1 MKQNNLILFIVC
13 LLSCQLPIGCQ
24 SPFLNLDQR
33 SELFNMLVSEIET
46 LDAEA
51 IHTRNITKKTNWK
64 GFISLRKAAILEAEN
79 AQELKK
85 ALDLFFSGY
94 VNLHSR
100 YQFLYPMDEL
110 PSVNWKSKQEL
121 GFTYPGFHFFE
132 MESGDKIDLIN
143 GVAIDSLFESYSDL
157 RCRGG
162 NKSYCAGRFISDI
175 ERNRLI
181 VGRDSL
187 SGFTLENGKEV
198 KLHYDTTSTRDRYA
212 EIIKSIEI
220 EDYLDDW
227 TVVET
232 GYKVA
237 LLQKDNIALVKIK
250 DFVYTKGSDGGL
262 RCSEEAA
269 DSTQCSDIQLLRKGL
284 VSIKEKTEHLII
296 DLQDNPGGN
305 ENSRFVAELCPE
317 AFMDLAVQF
326 RKTTILDDPELRNYL
341 FYGSEKTENWYQGL
355 KQNGM
360 YEKIE
365 EGAFFPA
372 IGDFC
377 RGSDSCA
384 LVPIR
389 PNPSARNNWKSISVL
404 VNEGTASS
412 GDDFA
417 YRLQKYGRARIVGQP
432 QCADLTYSV
441 LKVIF
446 YIDKEGNIQKKYV
459 KNPKEDYEVAGSL
472 LLECDIPFSRSI
484 DDEGNHLQGSPL
496 LLDITVPLTPLNFK
510 DRNEVVLNAAMEKIG
525 KGPR

>member
-1 MKQNNLILFIVC
+1 MKQKNLLLFIIC
-13 LLSCQLPIGCQ
+13 LLSCHLPIGCQ
-24 SPFLNLDQR
+24 STFLNSDQR
-33 SELFNMLVSEIET
+33 SELYDMMIREIEAH
-46 LDAEA
+46 DAEA

-64 GFISLRKAAILEAEN
+64 DFISLRKAAILEAEN
-79 AQELKK
+79 ARELKK
-85 ALDLFFSGY
+85 ALDVFFSGY

-100 YQFLYPMDEL
+100 YQFLYPMDEF

-175 ERNRLI
+175 EGNRLI
-181 VGRDSL
+181 VSRDSL
-187 SGFTLENGKEV
+187 SGFSLENGKEV

-220 EDYLDDW
+220 EDYLEDW
-227 TVVET
+227 TVVEK

-237 LLQKDNIALVKIK
+237 LLQKENIALVKIK

-262 RCSEEAA
+262 RCSEEAG
-269 DSTQCSDIQLLRKGL
+269 DSTQCADIQLLRRGIS
-284 VSIKEKTEHLII
+284 SIKEKTKQLII

-305 ENSRFVAELCPE
+305 ENSRFIAELCPAE
-317 AFMDLAVQF
+317 FKDLAVQF
-326 RKTTILDDPELRNYL
+326 RKAPILEEYELRQYL

-355 KQNGM
+355 KSNGT
-360 YEKIE
+360 YDDVD

-377 RGSDSCA
+377 RGSDSCK
-384 LVPIR
+384 LVPIP
-389 PNPSARNNWKSISVL
+389 PNPTARRDWKSISIL

-412 GDDFA
+412 GDDFT
-417 YRLQKYGRARIVGQP
+417 YRLHKYGRAGIIGQP
-432 QCADLTYSV
+432 QGADLTYSV
-441 LKVIF
+441 LKVLF

-459 KNPKEDYEVAGSL
+459 KNPQEDYEVAGTL

-484 DDEGNHLQGSPL
+484 DDEGNHLQGNPL
-496 LLDITVPLTPLNFK
+496 HLDLEVPLTPDNFK
-510 DRNEVVLNAAMEKIG
+510 KRNQEVLQTAVNRI
-525 KGPR
+525 RSN